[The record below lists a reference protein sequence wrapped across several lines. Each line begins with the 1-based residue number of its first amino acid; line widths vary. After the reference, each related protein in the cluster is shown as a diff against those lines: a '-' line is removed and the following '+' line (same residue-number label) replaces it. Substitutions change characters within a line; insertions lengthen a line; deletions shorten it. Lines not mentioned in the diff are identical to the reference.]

1 MQNWITQ
8 QTRKKMQSRSL
19 INCILLGFS
28 YLFVSFPLQ
37 AAIYSLPDEGDYLV
51 GNIQYIYPQSGDTL
65 FDIARQYDL
74 GLNEILAANPGIKPR
89 LLNKKTR
96 IILPTR
102 FILPDAPWEGV
113 IVNLAEMRLYYF
125 PPAKPGEDKKVIT
138 HPIGI
143 GRQGR
148 STPLGEYNI
157 LMKIENP
164 NWTMPEAVHTDLLS
178 KGIKKERV
186 VPPGPDNPLGEFAM
200 MLNNKGL
207 FMHGTNN
214 PSSIG
219 MRVSSGCLRLYP
231 EDILNLVNAVPKGA
245 AVRIVE
251 QPYKLGI
258 ENGVLF
264 LETHGK
270 AVKNKA
276 HSKISLSLLD
286 SEVITI
292 NSIKFSATEWE
303 KLKALSE
310 DRRGIPIPVKG
321 TNNNI
326 ISLFINKLKPS
337 RLF

>member
-1 MQNWITQ
+1 MQNRIAQ
-8 QTRKKMQSRSL
+8 ETRKRMLSRL
-19 INCILLGFS
+19 LMNGILLVFS
-28 YLFVSFPLQ
+28 YLLVSFPLQ
-37 AAIYSLPDEGDYLV
+37 AAIYSLPKEGDYLV
-51 GNIQYIYPQSGDTL
+51 GNIQYIYPKSGDTL
-65 FDIARQYDL
+65 FDLARQYDL
-74 GLNEILAANPGIKPR
+74 GLDEILAANPGIKPR
-89 LLNKKTR
+89 ALNKKTR
-96 IILPTR
+96 ITLPTR
-102 FILPDAPWEGV
+102 FILPNSPWEGV

-164 NWTMPEAVHTDLLS
+164 NWTMPEKVHTALLS

-200 MLNNKGL
+200 MLNNEGL

-231 EDILNLVNAVPKGA
+231 EDIANLVDAVPKGA

-251 QPYKLGI
+251 QPFKLGL
-258 ENGVLF
+258 EKGVLF

-270 AVKNKA
+270 TVKNKG
-276 HSKISLSLLD
+276 HSKISLTLLD
-286 SEVITI
+286 SEVITMHA
-292 NSIKFSATEWE
+292 IKFSAIEWE
-303 KLKALSE
+303 SLKALSE
-310 DRRGIPIPVKG
+310 DRTGIPIQVKIKG
-321 TNNNI
+321 KNTDIVSFLSVN
-326 ISLFINKLKPS
+326 
-337 RLF
+337 